1 MVEYRHNGPRVRM
14 NTNNI
19 VSRAFGNAGMRSEV
33 LGKLLTVEDIASRIT
48 ADAETMKG
56 SFTLSKLEKLRTND
70 SEDYVSELYKAI
82 PNEDNSYNRRFLA
95 SQKASIEVVRV
106 LIKYIGE
113 SMHNVGDYFVAY
125 GRKNDKTAS
134 EDYDKF
140 ASTMTEFMHELDR
153 NWLHDLYKEPVNA
166 ILYLLIPLLI
176 IISLADEI
184 QDRFIVN
191 DLIVDYVKDHDYQN
205 RLDEIIKDYYQSFQ
219 EELKKDKTRI
229 LSRIDGMLNAGE
241 AKD

>member
-1 MVEYRHNGPRVRM
+1 MVEHRHNGPRVRM

-19 VSRAFGNAGMRSEV
+19 VSRTFRNAGMRSEV

-56 SFTLSKLEKLRTND
+56 SFTLSELEKLHTND
-70 SEDYVSELYKAI
+70 VSELYKAI
-82 PNEDNSYNRRFLA
+82 PNEDNSYNRRFMA

-113 SMHNVGDYFVAY
+113 SMHNVSDYFVAY
-125 GRKNDKTAS
+125 GRKNDKKAS
-134 EDYDKF
+134 EDYEKF

-166 ILYLLIPLLI
+166 ILDLLIPLLI

-184 QDRFIVN
+184 EDRFIVN

-205 RLDEIIKDYYQSFQ
+205 RLDGIIKDYYQSFQ

>member
-1 MVEYRHNGPRVRM
+1 MVEYHRNGSRVRM

-19 VSRAFGNAGMRSEV
+19 VSRAFRNAGMRSEV

-56 SFTLSKLEKLRTND
+56 SFTLSKLEKLHTND
-70 SEDYVSELYKAI
+70 VSELYKAI
-82 PNEDNSYNRRFLA
+82 PNEDNSYSRRFMA

-113 SMHNVGDYFVAY
+113 SMHNVSDYFVAY
-125 GRKNDKTAS
+125 GRKNDKKAS

-140 ASTMTEFMHELDR
+140 ASTITEFMDELDR

-166 ILYLLIPLLI
+166 VLNLIIPLLI

-184 QDRFIVN
+184 EDRFIVN

-205 RLDEIIKDYYQSFQ
+205 RLDGIIKDYYQSFQ